1 MPRGTRLFAQNYVRH
16 NGRGNCF
23 LARLLDWH
31 SYKARPFHA
40 RFNGAERHRSSSTLQ
55 RWLSQPQDA
64 GDQKRSSKSS
74 TLHRQSHQPRKAGL
88 VPQLRCTEFGPMG
101 QVLIANGRLK
111 KTELVTR
118 VSMQLLQS
126 HSLGRQYGLLPR
138 DMRKIDTSN
147 LPHIDIRPTV
157 ILLNLLYLKVLIK
170 RDRVLL
176 FDMDGTRTSSVQASF
191 VEDLQTKMRLDRTDG
206 VAPPPYEFEV
216 LDAVLNAVVIEL
228 GNELE
233 SVRTPVISLV
243 AELEENIDRQKL
255 RMLLKLSKQASA
267 FEHKAK
273 LVRTVLDDILESNDS
288 LSALYLTDN
297 AQNVH
302 GPEDLSEVESMLE
315 SYYAICDE
323 IAQDAQSLTSMI
335 KNTDDIV
342 QTILDTNRNSLMLLH
357 LKFISCTLALGTGTF
372 VASFYGMNIQNVLT
386 EADLGFV
393 VVSAGSV
400 TCIAGA
406 GWFGLRIVGNLKRV
420 TMKRNKGFLG

>member
-1 MPRGTRLFAQNYVRH
+1 
-16 NGRGNCF
+16 
-23 LARLLDWH
+23 
-31 SYKARPFHA
+31 
-40 RFNGAERHRSSSTLQ
+40 
-55 RWLSQPQDA
+55 
-64 GDQKRSSKSS
+64 
-74 TLHRQSHQPRKAGL
+74 
-88 VPQLRCTEFGPMG
+88 
-101 QVLIANGRLK
+101 
-111 KTELVTR
+111 
-118 VSMQLLQS
+118 
-126 HSLGRQYGLLPR
+126 
-138 DMRKIDTSN
+138 
-147 LPHIDIRPTV
+147 
-157 ILLNLLYLKVLIK
+157 
-170 RDRVLL
+170 
-176 FDMDGTRTSSVQASF
+176 MDGTRTSSVQASF

-233 SVRTPVISLV
+233 SVRTPVISLL

-297 AQNVH
+297 AQNV

-420 TMKRNKGFLG
+420 TMKLNKGFLG

>member
-1 MPRGTRLFAQNYVRH
+1 
-16 NGRGNCF
+16 
-23 LARLLDWH
+23 
-31 SYKARPFHA
+31 
-40 RFNGAERHRSSSTLQ
+40 
-55 RWLSQPQDA
+55 
-64 GDQKRSSKSS
+64 
-74 TLHRQSHQPRKAGL
+74 
-88 VPQLRCTEFGPMG
+88 MG

-118 VSMQLLQS
+118 
-126 HSLGRQYGLLPR
+126 YGLLPR

-191 VEDLQTKMRLDRTDG
+191 VEDLQTKMRPDRTDG

-233 SVRTPVISLV
+233 SVRTPVISLL

-302 GPEDLSEVESMLE
+302 GPEDLAEVESMLE

-400 TCIAGA
+400 TCIAVA
-406 GWFGLRIVGNLKRV
+406 GWFGLRIVGNLRRV

>member
-1 MPRGTRLFAQNYVRH
+1 MPRGTRLFAQNNVRR

-88 VPQLRCTEFGPMG
+88 VPLLRCTEFGPMG

-118 VSMQLLQS
+118 
-126 HSLGRQYGLLPR
+126 YGLLPR

-191 VEDLQTKMRLDRTDG
+191 VEDLQTKMRPDRTDG

-233 SVRTPVISLV
+233 SVRTPVISLL